1 MPNTS
6 TPNRSNQP
14 ALLQKYLRDVE
25 ASMRAGDRARA
36 MQLSEEATRQE
47 IEHPNL
53 LLLAAYRVL
62 DRGVADE
69 ALAMLTR
76 ARELAPRSVD
86 VLNALGLTLVS
97 LNRQREAVAVYDAA
111 LRQLPGAA
119 MIHFNK
125 ACALEDLSELARAR
139 REFQRTLELQ
149 PGHAETLARLAN
161 IAVLRGDTKEAR
173 EFAAGALRR
182 NPKLVAA
189 SLALVLADIEDKKF
203 DEALATLKPLMGTAN
218 ASVLNRSLAQGMA
231 GDALDGL
238 GRVPE
243 AFSAY
248 AASGATARELYRPI
262 YESPGAETAL
272 KRVGRLTSYFVA
284 ADRQEWRARSDAA
297 IESPIK
303 THVFLVGFPR
313 SGTTLLEQ
321 VLASHPDIETMEER
335 DCLIDAAAEFIVPPD
350 GLARL
355 SSAGESELGEF
366 RNSYWKRVAES
377 GFTPHGSVFVDKMP
391 LTTVILCLVAKLFPQ
406 AKILFAVR
414 DPRDCVLS
422 CFRRRFGMTPQMYQ
436 LLTLEGAAG
445 YYDAVMTLG
454 EIYRDALALD
464 RVDLRY
470 EDLVAD
476 FEAETRRVC
485 AFLGVDWREEMHA
498 FAEKTRARDV
508 NTPSAAQVARGLF
521 TSGAGQWRSYRHE
534 MAPVLPKLAPW
545 VARFGYAQ
553 DEG

>member
-6 TPNRSNQP
+6 VSHRSNQP

-25 ASMRAGDRARA
+25 TAMRGGDQARA
-36 MQLSEEATRQE
+36 MQLSEEATRAE

-53 LLLAAYRVL
+53 LVLASYRVL
-62 DRGVADE
+62 DRGAADE
-69 ALAMLTR
+69 ALAMLMR

-86 VLNALGLTLVS
+86 VLNALGLTLAR
-97 LNRQREAVAVYDAA
+97 LNRQREAIAAYDAA
-111 LRQLPGAA
+111 LRQSPAIA

-125 ACALEDLSELARAR
+125 ACALEDLSELTRAR

-161 IAVLRGDTKEAR
+161 IAVLRGDIKEAR

-189 SLALVLADIEDKKF
+189 GLALALADIEEKKY
-203 DEALATLKPLMGTAN
+203 DEAIARLKPLTGPAN
-218 ASVLNRSLAQGMA
+218 TSALNRSIAQGMT

-238 GRVPE
+238 DRIPE
-243 AFSAY
+243 AFAAYSA
-248 AASGATARELYRPI
+248 AGATARELFRPV
-262 YESPGAETAL
+262 YEPPGAETAL
-272 KRVGRLTSYFVA
+272 KRVERLTSYFVA
-284 ADRQEWRARSDAA
+284 ADRQDWRARSDAK
-297 IESPIK
+297 IESPVK

-321 VLASHPDIETMEER
+321 VLASHPEIESMEER
-335 DCLIDAAAEFIVPPD
+335 DCLIDAAEAFIAPAD

-355 SSAGESELGEF
+355 SSAGESELAGF
-366 RNSYWKRVAES
+366 RNAYWKRVTEA
-377 GFTPHGSVFVDKMP
+377 GFTPGRSVFVDKMP
-391 LTTVILCLVAKLFPQ
+391 LTTVLLCLVAKLFPH
-406 AKILFAVR
+406 AKILFALR

-436 LLTLEGAAG
+436 LLTLESAAD

-454 EIYRDALALD
+454 ENYRETLALD
-464 RVDLRY
+464 RIDLRY
-470 EDLVAD
+470 EYLVAN
-476 FEAETRRVC
+476 FEAESRRIC
-485 AFLGVDWREEMHA
+485 AWLGVDWHEEMRS

-521 TSGAGQWRSYRHE
+521 TSGAGQWRRYRRE

-545 VARFGYAQ
+545 VAHFGYAQ